1 MRVYN
6 SFIVALAIT
15 FAAITAIM
23 AAFGVDKLD
32 TYFVLYTIALLVL
45 TTLYVS
51 FSPKARKELS
61 LVIMVAF
68 GGFAVVVA
76 LKLIEILYGG

>member
-15 FAAITAIM
+15 FTAITAIM
-23 AAFGVDKLD
+23 AAYGVDKLD
-32 TYFVLYTIALLVL
+32 TYFALYTIALLVL

-51 FSPKARKELS
+51 FSPKARQALS
-61 LVIMVAF
+61 LVSMVAF
-68 GGFAVVVA
+68 GGFTVVVA
-76 LKLIEILYGG
+76 FKVIEILYGE